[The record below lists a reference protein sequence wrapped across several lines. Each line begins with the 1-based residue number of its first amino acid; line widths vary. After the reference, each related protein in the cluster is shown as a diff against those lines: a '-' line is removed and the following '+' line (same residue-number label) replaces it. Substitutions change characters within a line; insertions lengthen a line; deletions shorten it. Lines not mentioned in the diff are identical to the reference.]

1 MRMVKDEILLV
12 LIVLSAL
19 VAGAAAKHYRQTH
32 PHVKPA
38 GEPAGAE
45 TNVRAGVGKKTEK

>member
-1 MRMVKDEILLV
+1 MVKDEILLV

-19 VAGAAAKHYRQTH
+19 VAGAAAKHYRNTH

-38 GEPAGAE
+38 AE
-45 TNVRAGVGKKTEK
+45 QTGTRPGGNPVTGKKAGK